1 MEDFLFPVFPL
12 NVVLLPGETLPLHI
26 FEERYKQMINEC
38 LEAKISRP
46 EEQEFG
52 VVLVDGEKLLPVG
65 CSAHIVEVT
74 QKYPDGRMDILTEGR
89 RRFEI
94 LYTNEEKPYLRC
106 GVDFFGDDGGTDTP
120 GEPEALR
127 ALDLFRQAL
136 QRLRKSSE
144 PAIPA
149 APPYRHLSF
158 RIASS
163 LPADV
168 KLKQELLSMRQET
181 QRLEK
186 VVNWLKQLIE
196 QVELSEKQVT
206 KARGNGNDLAHI
218 R

>member
-12 NVVLLPGETLPLHI
+12 NVVLLPEEPLPLHI

-52 VVLVDGEKLLPVG
+52 VVLVDGEKLQKVG

-74 QKYPDGRMDILTEGR
+74 QKYADGRMDILTEGR

-94 LYTNEEKPYLRC
+94 LYTNEERAYLRC
-106 GVDFFGDDGGTDTP
+106 GVDFFGDDGGLDTP
-120 GEPEALR
+120 HEPEALC
-127 ALDLFRQAL
+127 ALELFHQVL

-144 PAIPA
+144 PVIPA

-158 RIASS
+158 RIAGSM
-163 LPADV
+163 PIDV
-168 KLKQELLSMRQET
+168 NLKQELLVMRQEA

-186 VVNWLKQLIE
+186 VTDWLQQIIKQIE
-196 QVELSEKQVT
+196 FSEKHRT
-206 KARGNGNDLAHI
+206 KVRGNGNALHHI
-218 R
+218 H